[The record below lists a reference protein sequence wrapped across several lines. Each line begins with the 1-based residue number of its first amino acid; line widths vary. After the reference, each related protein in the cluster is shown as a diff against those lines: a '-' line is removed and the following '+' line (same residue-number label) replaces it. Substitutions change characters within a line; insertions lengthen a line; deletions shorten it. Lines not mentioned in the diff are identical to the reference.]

1 MKLPSRYK
9 NLQAAGVVAVLALG
23 ISSHASAVAFP
34 PFTVD
39 PNGAF
44 GTTGGTHPGPF
55 QADFITGNSSTLV
68 TTTDPIGGTAHGSG
82 WVNFS
87 SFVFEGSNVFA
98 TTSGLNANWQMWAE
112 LTYDLSRTSGPYAQ
126 PGSTYTVTNLHATLW
141 VDPSIASPTTFASAS
156 NVGGAATVT
165 HGADAFQVATADLI
179 VGVANINAL
188 GGTGF
193 NSTNSFTLLNP
204 QGTSLFTAPVPF
216 YTVQFDEFNNT
227 TQGVFIDPAGR
238 FITINQ
244 TSGGLD
250 FNRVPEP
257 ATLALLGIGM
267 LSIFGSRKF
276 VGRKV

>member
-1 MKLPSRYK
+1 MKLPSKYK
-9 NLQAAGVVAVLALG
+9 NLQAAGAVAVLALG

-55 QADFITGNSSTLV
+55 QADFVTGNSSTLV
-68 TTTDPIGGTAHGSG
+68 TTFGAPTAHGEG

-87 SFVFEGSNVFA
+87 SFVFQGNNVFA
-98 TTSGLNANWQMWAE
+98 STSGLNANWQMWAE
-112 LTYDLSRTSGPYAQ
+112 FTYDVSLTSGPYAK
-126 PGSTYTVTNLHATLW
+126 PGSTYNVTNLHVDFW
-141 VDPSIASPTTFASAS
+141 VDPSIASPTTFISAS
-156 NVGGAATVT
+156 DVGGAATVT
-165 HGADAFQVATADLI
+165 RGADAFQIATADLI
-179 VGVANINAL
+179 VGVASINAL

-193 NSTNSFTLLNP
+193 NSTNSFDLLTP
-204 QGTSLFTAPVPF
+204 AGTSLFTAPVPF

-276 VGRKV
+276 ASRKV

>member
-1 MKLPSRYK
+1 MMKLPSKYK
-9 NLQAAGVVAVLALG
+9 HLQSAGFAALLALG
-23 ISSHASAVAFP
+23 ISSQASAVAFP

-44 GTTGGTHPGPF
+44 GATGGTHPGPF
-55 QADFITGNSSTLV
+55 QADFITGNSSTRV
-68 TTTDPIGGTAHGSG
+68 TTAGSPTAHGEG

-87 SFVFEGSNVFA
+87 SFVFQGSNVLA
-98 TTSGLNANWQMWAE
+98 TVSGLNSNWQMWAE
-112 LTYDLSRTSGPYAQ
+112 FTYDVSLTSGPYAQ
-126 PGSTYTVTNLHATLW
+126 PGSTYNVTDLHVTFW
-141 VDPSIASPTTFASAS
+141 VDPSLATATTFTSAS
-156 NVGGAATVT
+156 TAGGAATVT
-165 HGADAFQVATADLI
+165 HGADAFQIATADLI

-193 NSTNSFTLLNP
+193 NSTNSFDLLNP
-204 QGTSLFTAPVPF
+204 AGTSLFTAPVPF

-238 FITINQ
+238 FIAINQ

-267 LSIFGSRKF
+267 LGVFGSRRF
-276 VGRKV
+276 VNRKL